1 MPANAPPSVTS
12 PESGSISVFRLAFLA
27 LLLTLVAIVADQLA
41 APILRTSSPLW
52 AAVCLLALIWR
63 RGEFAAG
70 PARGFP
76 GMRLS
81 PLRVMFFTVLHVVLV
96 FAARV
101 WLQNSQG
108 AMDTA
113 AHLAWSLTALKFT
126 VLLPTLALLP
136 LASWKS
142 LGAIYRPEFAAA
154 FVVLVTYLPRRI
166 MDTLWPWYGQ
176 ALGHFV
182 FLLSWPFVHP
192 LGYVRASFPTLTG
205 PALDVTIALT
215 CSGFDGIKLF
225 DYLFGFVVLCDWNRL
240 SKGRTLVA
248 YFGGAAAMLL
258 GNALRIVFMVVLGNR
273 GFTDFVARF
282 HLSAGWMFFSAAFLV
297 YLSLVYRWM
306 LLTPHASAVNPKT
319 S

>member
-1 MPANAPPSVTS
+1 MI
-12 PESGSISVFRLAFLA
+12 PEPGSISAFRPVFLA
-27 LLLTLVAIVADQLA
+27 LLLTLIAIVADQLA
-41 APILRTSSPLW
+41 APVLRTSSPLW
-52 AAVCLLALIWR
+52 AIACLLALVWR
-63 RGEFAAG
+63 RGEIAARR
-70 PARGFP
+70 ASASLIV
-76 GMRLS
+76 RLS
-81 PLRVMFFTVLHVVLV
+81 PLRLIIFAVLHVVLV

-126 VLLPTLALLP
+126 VLLPALALLP
-136 LASWKS
+136 LASWRS
-142 LGAIYRPEFAAA
+142 LGAIYLPEFAAA
-154 FVVLVTYLPRRI
+154 FIVLVTYLPRRI

-176 ALGHFV
+176 VLGRFV
-182 FLLSWPFVHP
+182 FLLSLPFVHP
-192 LGYVRASFPTLTG
+192 LGYVKASFPTLTG
-205 PALDVTIALT
+205 PALDVTIALA

-248 YFGGAAAMLL
+248 YFAGAAAMLL

-273 GFTDFVARF
+273 GFADSVARF

-306 LLTPHASAVNPKT
+306 LLLRTQAQ
-319 S
+319 